1 MGFPTAD
8 DAEAA
13 FYRAFSFCDLD
24 AMREIW
30 CRDTDVTCI
39 HPLSA
44 PLTGF
49 DAIIRSWEQ
58 IFRNMGPTRILS
70 EQLHRS
76 NWQEA
81 ALHVVKEHFEVQGG
95 GTTPVIATNAYRL
108 TADGWRMVLHHGSPS
123 QRPSNGP
130 PPTTTRR
137 TTH

>member
-8 DAEAA
+8 EAEAA

-24 AMREIW
+24 SMREIW
-30 CRDTDVTCI
+30 CTDTDVTCI

-44 PLTGF
+44 PLTGY

-58 IFRNMGPTRILS
+58 IFRSQGPTRILS

-76 NWQEA
+76 NWRDA
-81 ALHVVKEHFEVQGG
+81 ALHVVKEHFEVPGR
-95 GTTPVIATNAYRL
+95 GTAPVIATNAYRL

-123 QRPSNGP
+123 QRQPSGAMPAGP
-130 PPTTTRR
+130 GRR
-137 TTH
+137 TH